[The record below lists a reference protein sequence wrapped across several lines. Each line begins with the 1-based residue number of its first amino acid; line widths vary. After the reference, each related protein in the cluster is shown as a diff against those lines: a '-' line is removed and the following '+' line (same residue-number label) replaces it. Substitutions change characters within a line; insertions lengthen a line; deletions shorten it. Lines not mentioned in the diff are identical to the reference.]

1 MGSGATSVIK
11 SLLDFCVH
19 FLFFEVGSQLVQFL
33 SRIPCSPLSFLLV
46 EIRITRF
53 YVITSTRQAKKVVL
67 FCRTERKWAMSVMI
81 ALKWFW
87 TCIEDVDRLLQKLVD
102 LINLFILIVRQIL
115 QLKLWVLLLLKGLTN
130 LFRMMH
136 LLLCFESARLMVV
149 MLATIFLRSMK
160 SIKIAILF
168 RLRMVRKWLRNRNR
182 RQFEIFFL
190 KRFLAGIW

>member
-1 MGSGATSVIK
+1 
-11 SLLDFCVH
+11 
-19 FLFFEVGSQLVQFL
+19 
-33 SRIPCSPLSFLLV
+33 
-46 EIRITRF
+46 
-53 YVITSTRQAKKVVL
+53 
-67 FCRTERKWAMSVMI
+67 MSVMI

-190 KRFLAGIW
+190 KRFLAGI